1 MDNFAA
7 VYRILHALEA
17 CMDLEKAN
25 IDMFSAQ
32 KLGVSQ
38 QRWNKYIEMMYDVVY
53 IKGVEITEYIS
64 GEKEIYC
71 EDIQITLKGLEYL
84 QENSIMQRIY
94 KTAKGVKDVLPG
106 I

>member
-7 VYRILHALEA
+7 VYKILRALES

-25 IDMFSAQ
+25 IELFNAE

-38 QRWNKYIEMMYDVVY
+38 QRWNKYIEMMLDVGY
-53 IKGVEITEYIS
+53 IKGVEITEYIT
-64 GEKEIYC
+64 GDKDIDC

-84 QENSIMQRIY
+84 QENSIMRKIY
-94 KTAKGVKDVLPG
+94 KGAKGIKDITPG
-106 I
+106 V

>member
-32 KLGVSQ
+32 KLGVSHTA
-38 QRWNKYIEMMYDVVY
+38 
-53 IKGVEITEYIS
+53 TETT
-64 GEKEIYC
+64 E
-71 EDIQITLKGLEYL
+71 TLS
-84 QENSIMQRIY
+84 N
-94 KTAKGVKDVLPG
+94 T
-106 I
+106 

>member
-7 VYRILHALEA
+7 VYKILHALEA

-38 QRWNKYIEMMYDVVY
+38 PRWNKYIEMMHDVGY
-53 IKGVEITEYIS
+53 IKGVEINEFVT
-64 GEKEIYC
+64 GEKEIDC

-84 QENSIMQRIY
+84 QENSIMRKIY
-94 KTAKGVKDVLPG
+94 KAAKGVKEITPG

>member
-7 VYRILHALEA
+7 VYKILHALET

-38 QRWNKYIEMMYDVVY
+38 QRWNKYIEMMYDVGY